1 MKKNEDGKYESLRMF
16 SPYKRS
22 VGRVAK
28 NAGNVVKNSDDFNNA
43 LQSAKEK
50 AEKRVEIIRNPNA
63 KDKKNEAHKDL
74 SVLVDAMDQVGFDYN
89 EKTVTFTPRTV

>member
-1 MKKNEDGKYESLRMF
+1 MENMRVLECLVLTREVLEGLQKNTG
-16 SPYKRS
+16 
-22 VGRVAK
+22 
-28 NAGNVVKNSDDFNNA
+28 NAVKNSDDFNNA

-63 KDKKNEAHKDL
+63 KDKKKKNEAHKDL